1 HDRIAY
7 VRCKQNG
14 WLRAK
19 SSSTNRKH
27 LGQTDK
33 QARNLSGLIAPQT
46 ITFSSPQQQITKRF
60 QQFSSATTKIRKYF
74 KKKNT
79 IMLNMIWPLTT
90 ATLLL
95 GAITPFSR
103 GEVFTS
109 MANIDMLLQMGEDVS
124 RIIDNYVEE
133 DERRLE
139 QLKKLSAEYKSHKV
153 QVHGQESTDSVIV
166 NPVESFAIVKQL
178 ADNWRYVEQLMKTN
192 SAEKLIQNFTHHT
205 HNSVVR
211 PPSEEDVIGMAVGL
225 MRIQDVYKLDTHDMA
240 EGKIRGV
247 LDGRKLTAYD
257 CLEIARV
264 AYNKQ
269 DFYHTLLWATEAWD
283 RVQKEDKPTIDEAT
297 VLEYI
302 AFAMF
307 KQGNIEWA
315 IHYTTLIK
323 QVDPNHPRASGNL
336 KYYQDLLDPEGKPR
350 KIDPK
355 KLPPP
360 TNRRPDDLSIP
371 ERDVYEGLC
380 RSEYPIP
387 DKDRAKLYCYYKRNR
402 PYLKLA
408 PIKVEVMHWKPKI
421 VYFRGVI
428 SDEEIA
434 VIKQL
439 ASPLLKRATVH
450 NADTGQLETASYR
463 ISKSAWLKDTEHE
476 VVKRISDRIDM
487 MTDLT
492 METAELLQ
500 IANYGIGGHYDP
512 HFDMSTRGESDPYE
526 EGTGNRIATVLFYTN
541 DPYSFES
548 LNAGNRIATVLF
560 YISQPEAGGG
570 TVFTSHKITVEPSK
584 YDAAFWFNVLQGGEP
599 DMSTRHA
606 ACPVLAGTK
615 WVANKWIHERGQE
628 FRRPSMADVE
638 NLIHTEDNVVD
649 VIEQYIESDLR
660 RLQRLKSLAQEYRE
674 SKEKALKEGADRL
687 YNPVNAFLFIKKL
700 TEEWNDV
707 ELLMKSDHADIYLQN
722 ITAMRDSSLAKFP
735 TEEDLTGAAEALLR
749 LQDVYKL
756 DTHELSSG
764 RIKGAKQGLE
774 LDANGCFELGRVAYN
789 QKDYYHV
796 ILWMQEALNRVEHE
810 NPPSVDQAEI
820 LEYLAYGMY
829 QQGNV
834 KRALQLTKRLQR
846 IKPDHPRAE
855 GNVKWYLDL
864 LAKEGVSRVTDH
876 DLPPIVNARPND
888 QALPE
893 RKDFEALCRGE
904 YLLTEKQRSRLYC
917 YYKRDTPFLNLA
929 PIKVE
934 VMHWKPKI
942 VIFRQVISA
951 NEIAVLKTLAYPR
964 LSRATVQNSETGE
977 LETAKYRIS
986 KRCRTLRRATVHN
999 KETGQLEHASYRISK
1014 SAWLKEHEHPVVD
1027 RIVKRIHDMTNL
1039 NMETAEDLQIAN
1051 YGLGGHYDPHFDH
1064 ARRDEVDPYEHGH
1077 GNRIATTLFYKE
1089 EVNAFKSL
1097 NTGNRIATVLFYG
1110 DAAFWFNLKPNGEG
1124 DMSTRHAAC
1133 PVLAGVKWVAN
1144 KWIHERGQE
1153 FYRPCG
1159 LREDDYE

>member
-1 HDRIAY
+1 
-7 VRCKQNG
+7 
-14 WLRAK
+14 L
-19 SSSTNRKH
+19 
-27 LGQTDK
+27 
-33 QARNLSGLIAPQT
+33 
-46 ITFSSPQQQITKRF
+46 
-60 QQFSSATTKIRKYF
+60 
-74 KKKNT
+74 KKNT
-79 IMLNMIWPLTT
+79 IMLNIIWPLTM

-95 GAITPFSR
+95 GAIMPFSR

-153 QVHGQESTDSVIV
+153 QVHGQEGTDNVIV

-178 ADNWRYVEQLMKTN
+178 ADNWRYVEHLMKTN

-205 HNSVVR
+205 PNTVIR
-211 PPSEEDVIGMAVGL
+211 LPSEEDVIGMAVGL

-283 RVQKEDKPTIDEAT
+283 RVQKEDEPTADEAT

-315 IHYTTLIK
+315 IHYTTLMK
-323 QVDPNHPRASGNL
+323 QIDPNHPRASGNL
-336 KYYQDLLDPEGKPR
+336 KYYQDLLDPEGKPK

-371 ERDVYEGLC
+371 ERDVYEALC

-402 PYLKLA
+402 PFLKLA

-421 VYFRGVI
+421 VYFRSVI

-450 NADTGQLETASYR
+450 NADTGQLETANYR

-570 TVFTSHKITVEPSK
+570 TVFTTHKITVEPSK

-615 WVANKWIHERGQE
+615 WLKHEKTPIMAALHFIIFITLMDWWYAMRSSAE
-628 FRRPSMADVE
+628 VFTAMADVE

-674 SKEKALKEGADRL
+674 SKEKALKEGTDRL

-707 ELLMKSDHADIYLQN
+707 EQLMKSDHADIYLQN
-722 ITAMRDSSLAKFP
+722 ITAMRDSSMAKFP

-820 LEYLAYGMY
+820 LEYLAFGMY

-846 IKPDHPRAE
+846 IKPDHPRAG
-855 GNVKWYLDL
+855 GNVKWYLDM

-904 YLLTEKQRSRLYC
+904 YLLTEKQRSHLYC
-917 YYKRDTPFLNLA
+917 YYKRDTPFLILA

-964 LSRATVQNSETGE
+964 L
-977 LETAKYRIS
+977 
-986 KRCRTLRRATVHN
+986 RRATVHN

-1014 SAWLKEHEHPVVD
+1014 SAWLKEHEHPVVE

-1051 YGLGGHYDPHFDH
+1051 YGIGGHYEPHFDMST
-1064 ARRDEVDPYEHGH
+1064 RDEVDPYEHGH
-1077 GNRIATTLFYKE
+1077 GNRIATALFYKE

-1097 NTGNRIATVLFYG
+1097 NTGNRIATVLFYISQPEAGGATVFITHKLAIFPVEG
-1110 DAAFWFNLKPNGEG
+1110 DAAFWFNLKSNGEG

-1133 PVLAGVKWVAN
+1133 PVLSGVKWVAN

>member
-1 HDRIAY
+1 
-7 VRCKQNG
+7 
-14 WLRAK
+14 
-19 SSSTNRKH
+19 
-27 LGQTDK
+27 
-33 QARNLSGLIAPQT
+33 
-46 ITFSSPQQQITKRF
+46 
-60 QQFSSATTKIRKYF
+60 
-74 KKKNT
+74 
-79 IMLNMIWPLTT
+79 MLNMIWPLTT

-95 GAITPFSR
+95 NAITLPFSR

-153 QVHGQESTDSVIV
+153 QVHGQEGTDNVIV

-178 ADNWRYVEQLMKTN
+178 ADNWRYVEHLMKAN
-192 SAEKLIQNFTHHT
+192 SAEKMIQNFTHHT
-205 HNSVVR
+205 PNTIVR
-211 PPSEEDVIGMAVGL
+211 LPSEEDVIGMAVGL

-283 RVQKEDKPTIDEAT
+283 RVQKEEEPTADEAT
-297 VLEYI
+297 ILEYI

-371 ERDVYEGLC
+371 ERDVYEALC

-402 PYLKLA
+402 PFLKLA

-570 TVFTSHKITVEPSK
+570 TVFTTHKITVEPSK
-584 YDAAFWFNVLQGGEP
+584 HDAAFWFNVLQGGEP
-599 DMSTRHA
+599 DMTTRHA

-628 FRRPSMADVE
+628 FRPLNFIIFITLIDWWYAMRSSAEVFTAMADVE

-707 ELLMKSDHADIYLQN
+707 EQLMKSDHADIYLQN
-722 ITAMRDSSLAKFP
+722 ITAMRDSSMAKFP

-810 NPPSVDQAEI
+810 NPPSVDEAEI
-820 LEYLAYGMY
+820 LEYLAFGMY

-846 IKPDHPRAE
+846 IKPDHPRAA
-855 GNVKWYLDL
+855 GNVKWYLDM

-904 YLLTEKQRSRLYC
+904 YLMTEKQRSHLYC
-917 YYKRDTPFLNLA
+917 YYKRDTPFLSLA

-986 KRCRTLRRATVHN
+986 K
-999 KETGQLEHASYRISK
+999 
-1014 SAWLKEHEHPVVD
+1014 SAWLKEHEHPVVE

-1064 ARRDEVDPYEHGH
+1064 AR
-1077 GNRIATTLFYKE
+1077 KE

-1097 NTGNRIATVLFYG
+1097 NTGNRIATVLFYISQPEAGGATVFITHKLAIFPVEG

-1159 LREDDYE
+1159 LLEDDYE

>member
-1 HDRIAY
+1 
-7 VRCKQNG
+7 
-14 WLRAK
+14 L
-19 SSSTNRKH
+19 
-27 LGQTDK
+27 
-33 QARNLSGLIAPQT
+33 
-46 ITFSSPQQQITKRF
+46 
-60 QQFSSATTKIRKYF
+60 
-74 KKKNT
+74 KKNT
-79 IMLNMIWPLTT
+79 IMLNIIWPLTM

-95 GAITPFSR
+95 GAIMPFSR

-153 QVHGQESTDSVIV
+153 QVHGQEGTDNVIV

-178 ADNWRYVEQLMKTN
+178 ADNWRYVEHLMKTN

-205 HNSVVR
+205 PNTVIR
-211 PPSEEDVIGMAVGL
+211 LPSEEDVIGMAVGL

-283 RVQKEDKPTIDEAT
+283 RVQKEDEPTADEAT

-315 IHYTTLIK
+315 IHYTTLMK
-323 QVDPNHPRASGNL
+323 QIDPNHPRASGNL
-336 KYYQDLLDPEGKPR
+336 KYYQDLLDPEGKPK

-371 ERDVYEGLC
+371 ERDVYEALC

-402 PYLKLA
+402 PFLKLA

-421 VYFRGVI
+421 VYFRSVI

-450 NADTGQLETASYR
+450 NADTGQLETANYR

-570 TVFTSHKITVEPSK
+570 TVFTTHKITVEPSK

-615 WVANKWIHERGQE
+615 WLKHEKTPIMAALHFIIFITLMDWWYAMRSSAE
-628 FRRPSMADVE
+628 VFTAMADVE

-674 SKEKALKEGADRL
+674 SKEKALKEGTDRL

-707 ELLMKSDHADIYLQN
+707 EQLMKSDHADIYLQN
-722 ITAMRDSSLAKFP
+722 ITAMRDSSMAKFP

-820 LEYLAYGMY
+820 LEYLAFGMY

-846 IKPDHPRAE
+846 IKPDHPRAG
-855 GNVKWYLDL
+855 GNVKWYLDM

-904 YLLTEKQRSRLYC
+904 YLLTEKQRSHLYC
-917 YYKRDTPFLNLA
+917 YYKRDTPFLILA

-1014 SAWLKEHEHPVVD
+1014 SAWLKEHEHPVVE

-1064 ARRDEVDPYEHGH
+1064 ARIANYGIGGHYEPHFDMSTRDEVDPYEHGH
-1077 GNRIATTLFYKE
+1077 GNRIATALFYKE

-1097 NTGNRIATVLFYG
+1097 NTGNRIATVLFYISQPEAGGATVFITHKLAIFPVEG
-1110 DAAFWFNLKPNGEG
+1110 DAAFWFNLKSNGEG

-1133 PVLAGVKWVAN
+1133 PVLSGVKWVAN

>member
-1 HDRIAY
+1 
-7 VRCKQNG
+7 
-14 WLRAK
+14 
-19 SSSTNRKH
+19 
-27 LGQTDK
+27 
-33 QARNLSGLIAPQT
+33 
-46 ITFSSPQQQITKRF
+46 
-60 QQFSSATTKIRKYF
+60 
-74 KKKNT
+74 
-79 IMLNMIWPLTT
+79 MLNMIWPLTT

-283 RVQKEDKPTIDEAT
+283 RVQKEDEPTIDEAT

-526 EGTGNRIATVLFYTN
+526 EGTGNRIATVLFY
-541 DPYSFES
+541 
-548 LNAGNRIATVLF
+548 
-560 YISQPEAGGG
+560 ISQPEAGGG

-584 YDAAFWFNVLQGGEP
+584 LLKIPTMALSHIIIFITLMDWWCVMRSSAEVFTA
-599 DMSTRHA
+599 
-606 ACPVLAGTK
+606 
-615 WVANKWIHERGQE
+615 
-628 FRRPSMADVE
+628 MADVE

-1064 ARRDEVDPYEHGH
+1064 ARIANYGIGGHYEPHFDMSTRDEVDPYEHGH

-1097 NTGNRIATVLFYG
+1097 NTGNRIATVLFYISQPEAGGATVFITHKLAIFPVEG

>member
-512 HFDMSTRGESDPYE
+512 HFDMST
-526 EGTGNRIATVLFYTN
+526 
-541 DPYSFES
+541 
-548 LNAGNRIATVLF
+548 
-560 YISQPEAGGG
+560 ISQPEAGGG

-1064 ARRDEVDPYEHGH
+1064 ARIANYGIGGHYEPHFDMSTRDEVDPYEHGH

-1097 NTGNRIATVLFYG
+1097 NTGNRIATVLFYISQPEAGGATVFITHKLAIFPVEG

>member
-1 HDRIAY
+1 
-7 VRCKQNG
+7 
-14 WLRAK
+14 
-19 SSSTNRKH
+19 
-27 LGQTDK
+27 
-33 QARNLSGLIAPQT
+33 
-46 ITFSSPQQQITKRF
+46 
-60 QQFSSATTKIRKYF
+60 
-74 KKKNT
+74 
-79 IMLNMIWPLTT
+79 MLNMIWPLTT

-95 GAITPFSR
+95 NAITLPFSR

-153 QVHGQESTDSVIV
+153 QVHGQEGTDNVIV

-178 ADNWRYVEQLMKTN
+178 ADNWRYVEHLMKAN
-192 SAEKLIQNFTHHT
+192 SAEKMIQNFTHHT
-205 HNSVVR
+205 PNTIVR
-211 PPSEEDVIGMAVGL
+211 LPSEEDVIGMAVGL

-283 RVQKEDKPTIDEAT
+283 RVQKEEEPTADEAT
-297 VLEYI
+297 ILEYI

-371 ERDVYEGLC
+371 ERDVYEALC
-380 RSEYPIP
+380 RSEYPI
-387 DKDRAKLYCYYKRNR
+387 
-402 PYLKLA
+402 
-408 PIKVEVMHWKPKI
+408 
-421 VYFRGVI
+421 
-428 SDEEIA
+428 
-434 VIKQL
+434 
-439 ASPLLKRATVH
+439 LKRATVH

-570 TVFTSHKITVEPSK
+570 TVFTTHKITVEPSK
-584 YDAAFWFNVLQGGEP
+584 HDAAFWFNVLQGGEP
-599 DMSTRHA
+599 DMTTRHA

-628 FRRPSMADVE
+628 FRPLNFIIFITLIDWWYAMRSSAEVFTAMADVE

-707 ELLMKSDHADIYLQN
+707 EQLMKSDHADIYLQN
-722 ITAMRDSSLAKFP
+722 ITAMRDSSMAKFP

-810 NPPSVDQAEI
+810 NPPSVDEAEI
-820 LEYLAYGMY
+820 LEYLAFGMY

-846 IKPDHPRAE
+846 IKPDHPRAA
-855 GNVKWYLDL
+855 GNVKWYLDM

-904 YLLTEKQRSRLYC
+904 YLMTEKQRSHLYC
-917 YYKRDTPFLNLA
+917 YYKRDTPFLSLA

-1014 SAWLKEHEHPVVD
+1014 SAWLKEHEHPVVE

-1064 ARRDEVDPYEHGH
+1064 ARIANYGIGGHYEPHFDMSTRDEVDPYEHGH
-1077 GNRIATTLFYKE
+1077 GNRIATALFYKE

-1097 NTGNRIATVLFYG
+1097 NTGNRIATVLFYISQPEAGGATVFITHKLAIFPVEG

-1159 LREDDYE
+1159 LLEDDYE

>member
-1 HDRIAY
+1 L
-7 VRCKQNG
+7 K
-14 WLRAK
+14 K
-19 SSSTNRKH
+19 SHTTNLIDIKNPLTH
-27 LGQTDK
+27 C
-33 QARNLSGLIAPQT
+33 LSNQLY
-46 ITFSSPQQQITKRF
+46 R
-60 QQFSSATTKIRKYF
+60 
-74 KKKNT
+74 NT

-283 RVQKEDKPTIDEAT
+283 RVQKEDEPTIDEAT

-628 FRRPSMADVE
+628 FRRPFFSPGCLLKTPTMALLHIIIFITLMDWWCVMRSSAEVFTAMADVE

-764 RIKGAKQGLE
+764 RIKGAKQ
-774 LDANGCFELGRVAYN
+774 
-789 QKDYYHV
+789 
-796 ILWMQEALNRVEHE
+796 ALNRVEHE

-986 KRCRTLRRATVHN
+986 K
-999 KETGQLEHASYRISK
+999 

-1064 ARRDEVDPYEHGH
+1064 AR
-1077 GNRIATTLFYKE
+1077 KE

-1097 NTGNRIATVLFYG
+1097 NTGNRIATVLFYISQPEAGGATVFITHKLAIFPVEG

>member
-1 HDRIAY
+1 
-7 VRCKQNG
+7 
-14 WLRAK
+14 
-19 SSSTNRKH
+19 
-27 LGQTDK
+27 
-33 QARNLSGLIAPQT
+33 
-46 ITFSSPQQQITKRF
+46 
-60 QQFSSATTKIRKYF
+60 
-74 KKKNT
+74 
-79 IMLNMIWPLTT
+79 MLNMIWPLTT

-95 GAITPFSR
+95 NAITLPFSR

-153 QVHGQESTDSVIV
+153 QVHGQEGTDNVIV

-178 ADNWRYVEQLMKTN
+178 ADNWRYVEHLMKAN
-192 SAEKLIQNFTHHT
+192 SAEKMIQNFTHHT
-205 HNSVVR
+205 PNTIVR
-211 PPSEEDVIGMAVGL
+211 LPSEEDVIGMAVGL

-283 RVQKEDKPTIDEAT
+283 RVQKEEEPTADEAT
-297 VLEYI
+297 ILEYI

-371 ERDVYEGLC
+371 ERDVYEALC

-402 PYLKLA
+402 PFLKLA

-570 TVFTSHKITVEPSK
+570 TVFTTHKITVEPSK
-584 YDAAFWFNVLQGGEP
+584 HDAAFWFNVLQGGEP
-599 DMSTRHA
+599 DMTTRHA

-628 FRRPSMADVE
+628 FRPLNFIIFITLIDWWYAMRSSAEVFTAMADVE

-707 ELLMKSDHADIYLQN
+707 EQLMKSDHADIYLQN
-722 ITAMRDSSLAKFP
+722 ITAMRDSSMAKFP

-810 NPPSVDQAEI
+810 NPPSVDEAEI
-820 LEYLAYGMY
+820 LEYLAFGMY

-846 IKPDHPRAE
+846 IKPDHPRAA
-855 GNVKWYLDL
+855 GNVKWYLDM

-904 YLLTEKQRSRLYC
+904 YLMTEKQRSHLYC
-917 YYKRDTPFLNLA
+917 YYKRDTPFLSLA

-986 KRCRTLRRATVHN
+986 K
-999 KETGQLEHASYRISK
+999 
-1014 SAWLKEHEHPVVD
+1014 SAWLKEHEHPVVE

-1051 YGLGGHYDPHFDH
+1051 YGIGGHYEPHFDMST
-1064 ARRDEVDPYEHGH
+1064 RDEVDPYEHGH
-1077 GNRIATTLFYKE
+1077 GNRIATALFYKE

-1097 NTGNRIATVLFYG
+1097 NTGNRIATVLFYISQPEAGGATVFITHKLAIFPVEG

-1159 LREDDYE
+1159 LLEDDYE

>member
-1 HDRIAY
+1 LLKTPTMALLHI
-7 VRCKQNG
+7 
-14 WLRAK
+14 
-19 SSSTNRKH
+19 
-27 LGQTDK
+27 
-33 QARNLSGLIAPQT
+33 IIF
-46 ITFSSPQQQITKRF
+46 ITLMDWWCVMR
-60 QQFSSATTKIRKYF
+60 SSA
-74 KKKNT
+74 
-79 IMLNMIWPLTT
+79 
-90 ATLLL
+90 
-95 GAITPFSR
+95 
-103 GEVFTS
+103 EVFT
-109 MANIDMLLQMGEDVS
+109 A
-124 RIIDNYVEE
+124 
-133 DERRLE
+133 
-139 QLKKLSAEYKSHKV
+139 
-153 QVHGQESTDSVIV
+153 
-166 NPVESFAIVKQL
+166 
-178 ADNWRYVEQLMKTN
+178 
-192 SAEKLIQNFTHHT
+192 
-205 HNSVVR
+205 
-211 PPSEEDVIGMAVGL
+211 
-225 MRIQDVYKLDTHDMA
+225 
-240 EGKIRGV
+240 
-247 LDGRKLTAYD
+247 
-257 CLEIARV
+257 
-264 AYNKQ
+264 
-269 DFYHTLLWATEAWD
+269 
-283 RVQKEDKPTIDEAT
+283 
-297 VLEYI
+297 
-302 AFAMF
+302 
-307 KQGNIEWA
+307 
-315 IHYTTLIK
+315 
-323 QVDPNHPRASGNL
+323 
-336 KYYQDLLDPEGKPR
+336 
-350 KIDPK
+350 
-355 KLPPP
+355 
-360 TNRRPDDLSIP
+360 
-371 ERDVYEGLC
+371 
-380 RSEYPIP
+380 
-387 DKDRAKLYCYYKRNR
+387 
-402 PYLKLA
+402 
-408 PIKVEVMHWKPKI
+408 
-421 VYFRGVI
+421 
-428 SDEEIA
+428 
-434 VIKQL
+434 
-439 ASPLLKRATVH
+439 
-450 NADTGQLETASYR
+450 
-463 ISKSAWLKDTEHE
+463 
-476 VVKRISDRIDM
+476 
-487 MTDLT
+487 
-492 METAELLQ
+492 
-500 IANYGIGGHYDP
+500 
-512 HFDMSTRGESDPYE
+512 
-526 EGTGNRIATVLFYTN
+526 
-541 DPYSFES
+541 
-548 LNAGNRIATVLF
+548 
-560 YISQPEAGGG
+560 
-570 TVFTSHKITVEPSK
+570 
-584 YDAAFWFNVLQGGEP
+584 
-599 DMSTRHA
+599 
-606 ACPVLAGTK
+606 
-615 WVANKWIHERGQE
+615 
-628 FRRPSMADVE
+628 MADVE

-917 YYKRDTPFLNLA
+917 YYKRDTPFLSLA

-964 LSRATVQNSETGE
+964 
-977 LETAKYRIS
+977 
-986 KRCRTLRRATVHN
+986 LRRATVHN

-1064 ARRDEVDPYEHGH
+1064 AR
-1077 GNRIATTLFYKE
+1077 KE

-1097 NTGNRIATVLFYG
+1097 NTGNRIATVLFYISQPEAGGATVFITHKLAIFPVEG

>member
-1 HDRIAY
+1 
-7 VRCKQNG
+7 
-14 WLRAK
+14 
-19 SSSTNRKH
+19 
-27 LGQTDK
+27 
-33 QARNLSGLIAPQT
+33 
-46 ITFSSPQQQITKRF
+46 
-60 QQFSSATTKIRKYF
+60 
-74 KKKNT
+74 
-79 IMLNMIWPLTT
+79 MLNMIWPLTT

-95 GAITPFSR
+95 NAITLPFSR

-153 QVHGQESTDSVIV
+153 QVHGQEGTDNVIV

-178 ADNWRYVEQLMKTN
+178 ADNWRYVEHLMKAN
-192 SAEKLIQNFTHHT
+192 SAEKMIQNFTHHT
-205 HNSVVR
+205 PNTIVR
-211 PPSEEDVIGMAVGL
+211 LPSEEDVIGMAVGL

-283 RVQKEDKPTIDEAT
+283 RVQKEEEPTADEAT
-297 VLEYI
+297 ILEYI

-371 ERDVYEGLC
+371 ERDVYEALC

-402 PYLKLA
+402 PFLKLA

-512 HFDMSTRGESDPYE
+512 HFDMST
-526 EGTGNRIATVLFYTN
+526 TN

-570 TVFTSHKITVEPSK
+570 TVFTTHKITVEPSK
-584 YDAAFWFNVLQGGEP
+584 HDAAFWFNVLQGGEP
-599 DMSTRHA
+599 DMTTRHA

-615 WVANKWIHERGQE
+615 WVANNIFPRVRY
-628 FRRPSMADVE
+628 FCYAAVACLTS
-638 NLIHTEDNVVD
+638 ISI
-649 VIEQYIESDLR
+649 IEQ
-660 RLQRLKSLAQEYRE
+660 
-674 SKEKALKEGADRL
+674 
-687 YNPVNAFLFIKKL
+687 
-700 TEEWNDV
+700 
-707 ELLMKSDHADIYLQN
+707 
-722 ITAMRDSSLAKFP
+722 
-735 TEEDLTGAAEALLR
+735 
-749 LQDVYKL
+749 
-756 DTHELSSG
+756 
-764 RIKGAKQGLE
+764 
-774 LDANGCFELGRVAYN
+774 
-789 QKDYYHV
+789 
-796 ILWMQEALNRVEHE
+796 
-810 NPPSVDQAEI
+810 
-820 LEYLAYGMY
+820 
-829 QQGNV
+829 
-834 KRALQLTKRLQR
+834 
-846 IKPDHPRAE
+846 
-855 GNVKWYLDL
+855 
-864 LAKEGVSRVTDH
+864 
-876 DLPPIVNARPND
+876 
-888 QALPE
+888 
-893 RKDFEALCRGE
+893 
-904 YLLTEKQRSRLYC
+904 LLTDFY
-917 YYKRDTPFLNLA
+917 
-929 PIKVE
+929 
-934 VMHWKPKI
+934 
-942 VIFRQVISA
+942 
-951 NEIAVLKTLAYPR
+951 LK
-964 LSRATVQNSETGE
+964 
-977 LETAKYRIS
+977 
-986 KRCRTLRRATVHN
+986 
-999 KETGQLEHASYRISK
+999 
-1014 SAWLKEHEHPVVD
+1014 
-1027 RIVKRIHDMTNL
+1027 
-1039 NMETAEDLQIAN
+1039 
-1051 YGLGGHYDPHFDH
+1051 
-1064 ARRDEVDPYEHGH
+1064 
-1077 GNRIATTLFYKE
+1077 
-1089 EVNAFKSL
+1089 
-1097 NTGNRIATVLFYG
+1097 
-1110 DAAFWFNLKPNGEG
+1110 
-1124 DMSTRHAAC
+1124 
-1133 PVLAGVKWVAN
+1133 
-1144 KWIHERGQE
+1144 
-1153 FYRPCG
+1153 
-1159 LREDDYE
+1159 

>member
-1 HDRIAY
+1 
-7 VRCKQNG
+7 
-14 WLRAK
+14 L
-19 SSSTNRKH
+19 
-27 LGQTDK
+27 
-33 QARNLSGLIAPQT
+33 
-46 ITFSSPQQQITKRF
+46 
-60 QQFSSATTKIRKYF
+60 
-74 KKKNT
+74 KKNT
-79 IMLNMIWPLTT
+79 IMLNIIWPLTM

-95 GAITPFSR
+95 GAIMPFSR

-153 QVHGQESTDSVIV
+153 QVHGQEGTDNVIV

-178 ADNWRYVEQLMKTN
+178 ADNWRYVEHLMKTN

-205 HNSVVR
+205 PNTVIR
-211 PPSEEDVIGMAVGL
+211 LPSEEDVIGMAVGL

-283 RVQKEDKPTIDEAT
+283 RVQKEDEPTADEAT

-315 IHYTTLIK
+315 IHYTTLMK
-323 QVDPNHPRASGNL
+323 QIDPNHPRASGNL
-336 KYYQDLLDPEGKPR
+336 KYYQDLLDPEGKPK

-371 ERDVYEGLC
+371 ERDVYEALC

-402 PYLKLA
+402 PFLKLA

-421 VYFRGVI
+421 VYFRSVI

-450 NADTGQLETASYR
+450 NADTGQLETANYR

-570 TVFTSHKITVEPSK
+570 TVFTTHKITVEPSK

-615 WVANKWIHERGQE
+615 WLKHEKTPIMAALHFIIFITLMDWWYAMRSSAE
-628 FRRPSMADVE
+628 VFTAMADVE

-674 SKEKALKEGADRL
+674 SKEKALKEGTDRL

-707 ELLMKSDHADIYLQN
+707 EQLMKSDHADIYLQN
-722 ITAMRDSSLAKFP
+722 ITAMRDSSMAKFP

-820 LEYLAYGMY
+820 LEYLAFGMY

-846 IKPDHPRAE
+846 IKPDHPRAG
-855 GNVKWYLDL
+855 GNVKWYLDM

-904 YLLTEKQRSRLYC
+904 YLLTEKQRSHLYC
-917 YYKRDTPFLNLA
+917 YYKRDTPFLILA

-951 NEIAVLKTLAYPR
+951 NEIA
-964 LSRATVQNSETGE
+964 
-977 LETAKYRIS
+977 
-986 KRCRTLRRATVHN
+986 LRRATVHN

-1014 SAWLKEHEHPVVD
+1014 SAWLKEHEHPVVE

-1064 ARRDEVDPYEHGH
+1064 ARIANYGIGGHYEPHFDMSTRDEVDPYEHGH
-1077 GNRIATTLFYKE
+1077 GNRIATALFYKE

-1097 NTGNRIATVLFYG
+1097 NTGNRIATVLFYISQPEAGGATVFITHKLAIFPVEG
-1110 DAAFWFNLKPNGEG
+1110 DAAFWFNLKSNGEG

-1133 PVLAGVKWVAN
+1133 PVLSGVKWVAN

>member
-1 HDRIAY
+1 
-7 VRCKQNG
+7 
-14 WLRAK
+14 
-19 SSSTNRKH
+19 
-27 LGQTDK
+27 
-33 QARNLSGLIAPQT
+33 
-46 ITFSSPQQQITKRF
+46 
-60 QQFSSATTKIRKYF
+60 
-74 KKKNT
+74 
-79 IMLNMIWPLTT
+79 MLNMIWPLTT

-95 GAITPFSR
+95 NAITLPFSR

-153 QVHGQESTDSVIV
+153 QVHGQEGTDNVIV

-178 ADNWRYVEQLMKTN
+178 ADNWRYVEHLMKAN
-192 SAEKLIQNFTHHT
+192 SAEKMIQNFTHHT
-205 HNSVVR
+205 PNTIVR
-211 PPSEEDVIGMAVGL
+211 LPSEEDVIGMAVGL

-283 RVQKEDKPTIDEAT
+283 RVQKEEEPTADEAT
-297 VLEYI
+297 ILEYI

-371 ERDVYEGLC
+371 ERDVYEALC

-402 PYLKLA
+402 PFLKLA

-570 TVFTSHKITVEPSK
+570 TVFTTHKITVEPSK
-584 YDAAFWFNVLQGGEP
+584 HDAAFWFNVLQGGEP
-599 DMSTRHA
+599 DMTTRHA

-628 FRRPSMADVE
+628 FRPLNFIIFITLIDWWYAMRSSAEVFTAMADVE

-707 ELLMKSDHADIYLQN
+707 EQLMKSDHADIYLQN
-722 ITAMRDSSLAKFP
+722 ITAMRDSSMAKFP

-810 NPPSVDQAEI
+810 NPPSVDEAEI
-820 LEYLAYGMY
+820 LEYLAFGMY

-846 IKPDHPRAE
+846 IKPDHPRAA
-855 GNVKWYLDL
+855 GNVKWYLDM

-904 YLLTEKQRSRLYC
+904 YLMTEKQRSHLYC
-917 YYKRDTPFLNLA
+917 YYKRDTPFLSLA

-1014 SAWLKEHEHPVVD
+1014 SAWLKEHEHPVVE

-1077 GNRIATTLFYKE
+1077 GNRIATALFYKE

-1159 LREDDYE
+1159 LLEDDYE